1 MRIRKSALLLS
12 AFILIVLA
20 FPTSGFSVT
29 ITDSVTNPG
38 TAIGTVSGLDDAF
51 IYGDFTI
58 RYSGSVWTG
67 DAEDVSVGEGLDES
81 WDWSFDY
88 TGLYDPS
95 VFNESTVLSSAL
107 LTIRLTANSAQVDPG
122 DSEYLRILWLDN
134 FALPAFT
141 KVDEEEEFVVDLLD
155 YYSSAQIMER
165 FMSTS
170 YDGTGTIP
178 MRFIDDAVVNYAE
191 LSLTTSPVPPP
202 AAIVL
207 LGSGL
212 AGLAGIRRKF
222 KKI

>member
-191 LSLTTSPVPPP
+191 LSLTTSPVPAP